1 MAANESIRSLK
12 LDAINTSA
20 GTQIRATIDQLVV
33 DDYAAAM
40 LDVANKFPPVVVFK
54 AGDEMILADG
64 FHRVMAARQN
74 EFKDILADVRPGGRA
89 DALRHALSANAAHG
103 LRRTNQ
109 DKRHSV
115 QLALQE
121 WLELSDRELAK
132 ICAVSDH
139 FVGDIRKE
147 STANE
152 SQLPQARIGAD
163 GKKRKLPA
171 KKKANSVHP
180 TPPLP
185 EPEEPARVQSYTPE
199 PNFKRIFQSGTRSEK
214 CANRWW
220 YHSAKPEKRGQF
232 VRFLLNSGKPVQVEN
247 KELFTEFV
255 MRWLA
260 GQVSETGRPTP

>member
-1 MAANESIRSLK
+1 M
-12 LDAINTSA
+12 T
-20 GTQIRATIDQLVV
+20 T
-33 DDYAAAM
+33 
-40 LDVANKFPPVVVFK
+40 PPPCSTWRTNSRRGSFK
-54 AGDEMILADG
+54 TGDEMILADG

-74 EFKDILADVRPGGRA
+74 GFKDILADVRPGGRA

-121 WLELSDRELAK
+121 WPKLSDRELAK

-139 FVGDIRKE
+139 FVGDVRKE

-152 SQLPQARIGAD
+152 SQLLQARIGAD

-171 KKKANSVHP
+171 KKKTKAVHP
-180 TPPLP
+180 TTLPP
-185 EPEEPARVQSYTPE
+185 EPEPAEPARVQSYTLEPITTDVIITPDVEAQPE
-199 PNFKRIFQSGTRSEK
+199 PNFKHKFPSCSQSQKCAESWWFSKAKPDKRGWFFQSLLFL
-214 CANRWW
+214 
-220 YHSAKPEKRGQF
+220 KR
-232 VRFLLNSGKPVQVEN
+232 PVQVED
-247 KELFTEFV
+247 KARFTELV

-260 GQVSETGRPTP
+260 EDVIETKGEKP